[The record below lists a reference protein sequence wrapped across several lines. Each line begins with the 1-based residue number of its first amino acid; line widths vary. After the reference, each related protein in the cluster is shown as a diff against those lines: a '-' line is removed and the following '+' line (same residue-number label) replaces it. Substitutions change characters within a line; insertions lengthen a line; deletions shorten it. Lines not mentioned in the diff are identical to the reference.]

1 MIILLCYEKEVKL
14 SLLVLPKKN
23 TDNSE
28 ENLNLPWGLG
38 SSDKASLLERSIYR
52 VGYENTKN
60 DKPTSAC

>member
-1 MIILLCYEKEVKL
+1 MKKKL
-14 SLLVLPKKN
+14 NYHYWYYPKKN

-52 VGYENTKN
+52 VGYENTKI